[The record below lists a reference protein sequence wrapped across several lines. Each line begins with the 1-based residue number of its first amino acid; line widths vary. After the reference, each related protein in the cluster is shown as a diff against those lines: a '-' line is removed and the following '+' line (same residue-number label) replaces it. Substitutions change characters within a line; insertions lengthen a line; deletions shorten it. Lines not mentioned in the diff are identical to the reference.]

1 MRMCLFK
8 IYFDY
13 RTILWIVMS
22 DAVKKISLKKV
33 FFASW
38 EYLKSN
44 WRIMGLF
51 ALANYILMITGV
63 YVLGGTEHPLF
74 LLLLVVMY
82 IFWGAFFRFYFDKK
96 PYLLLKPFVRSLVPS
111 VKVIFAT
118 VVVVFGVL
126 LLPYIPLLLGVIS
139 ETEMQ
144 SYVDEYLFFLQKY
157 MQDSHLLD
165 IVLNLALVLIMPLIL
180 YRPLLAWVAALM
192 GRRGSLRVAWSKTK
206 GNYWQFVLMALLMNI
221 PLIVVNY
228 VAEISWVW
236 EALCLLVSS
245 LLLVYYNLVI
255 ARIYEFFYLE
265 D

>member
-1 MRMCLFK
+1 
-8 IYFDY
+8 
-13 RTILWIVMS
+13 MS
-22 DAVKKISLKKV
+22 DEVFEKISLKKV
-33 FFASW
+33 FSASW
-38 EYLKSN
+38 SYLKNN
-44 WRIMGLF
+44 WRLMGIF
-51 ALANYILMITGV
+51 ALANYILMATGV

-82 IFWGAFFRFYFDKK
+82 IFWGYFFRFYFGKK
-96 PYLLLKPFVRSLVPS
+96 PYLLFKPFVRSLTPS
-111 VKVIFAT
+111 VKVVFAT

-126 LLPYIPLLLGVIS
+126 LLPYIPLLLGIIS

-180 YRPLLAWVAALM
+180 YRTLLAWVAALM

-206 GNYWQFVLMALLMNI
+206 GNYWQFVLMALVMNV
-221 PLIVVNY
+221 PLILLNY
-228 VAEISWVW
+228 IAEISCFW
-236 EALCLLVSS
+236 EGISLPLSS

-255 ARIYEFFYLE
+255 AQVYEFFYLR

>member
-1 MRMCLFK
+1 
-8 IYFDY
+8 
-13 RTILWIVMS
+13 MS

-51 ALANYILMITGV
+51 VLANYILMITGV

-126 LLPYIPLLLGVIS
+126 LLKFPV
-139 ETEMQ
+139 
-144 SYVDEYLFFLQKY
+144 
-157 MQDSHLLD
+157 
-165 IVLNLALVLIMPLIL
+165 
-180 YRPLLAWVAALM
+180 
-192 GRRGSLRVAWSKTK
+192 
-206 GNYWQFVLMALLMNI
+206 
-221 PLIVVNY
+221 
-228 VAEISWVW
+228 
-236 EALCLLVSS
+236 
-245 LLLVYYNLVI
+245 
-255 ARIYEFFYLE
+255 
-265 D
+265 